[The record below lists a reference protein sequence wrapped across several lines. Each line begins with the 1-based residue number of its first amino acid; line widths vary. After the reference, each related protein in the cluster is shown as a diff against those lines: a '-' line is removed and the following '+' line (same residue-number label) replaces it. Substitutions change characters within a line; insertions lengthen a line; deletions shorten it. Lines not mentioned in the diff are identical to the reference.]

1 MTTMALASIITI
13 TTMMIF
19 IVNDMKWLKT
29 VGLNSPI
36 T

>member
-19 IVNDMKWLKT
+19 IVNDMK
-29 VGLNSPI
+29 
-36 T
+36 